1 MSVYS
6 AGSLIPDSSNGA
18 VFDRSLTVN
27 GLKIVVA
34 GAVGGQSTVPDSW
47 ALKIA
52 RVVQLIIDPNA
63 PNINIPDQIKLI
75 NTLRGAAG
83 TFHAGYP
90 TAQRI
95 GYGGGSTYTPNWLED
110 AGIPSYSGYQEF
122 LNTHLS
128 NDMIW
133 YRNIN
138 GPNPTT
144 SDSEIEEVMEHI
156 FHTIHL
162 FGIPGA
168 VTGSSTAV
176 NWRATD
182 FANNDWKL
190 TELHLAM
197 AEAINSGKFDPSGY
211 AANWNT
217 VADAAEVAYKEYMY
231 LLNWG
236 MWEMSEFWDG
246 ESLSPEWSDD
256 MRTVSG
262 IQTNNPL
269 GYALFNSYFN
279 KVLSKP
285 NFSTLKN
292 IFQGNDIGISGYVQ
306 DYIQDSIEDAFSQ
319 TAFIDGSYY
328 NNIDSQWFK
337 TGIQTPGFNSYAIIG
352 GKLVI
357 NYDSDFDILR
367 NGLTPFLN
375 FNNVDSNGNSI
386 IWSSSIKYDD
396 GANVPNSRFA
406 TISIVGSTPQF
417 SVVPSKDPY
426 EQYKTNIIRF
436 ETSSLPAFS
445 LYDSD
450 KQIEYNNL
458 SKLSVDL
465 NFSYSSANITSN
477 HGKGYSLVTI
487 GSPLVNF
494 FNNSNII
501 PFGDNQGLH
510 FNNNGT
516 KLFVNNNSK
525 INQYDLTVPYDTLT
539 MENLKSYTPHLNDG
553 DGLTDLTFNDSG
565 NKMYLVNNSGNKI
578 HEYDIDTPFDI
589 TTAIKRDNIL
599 NQSNLDKDIVIVD
612 NGSKLI
618 TKTGTTVVSHD
629 LEENYNIS
637 TWNNTTTSS
646 KSLTTLTYQVTEN
659 RYPSSYERKYSG
671 VYYFR
676 ETYYS
681 GGFFRTRW
689 VSQWDHSS
697 TAKSYCFSSDGQY
710 IFWVTGLAS
719 YFGRVYRQTLTTP
732 WDITSATSTQTRNH
746 TIGKATSDTF
756 ERNDK
761 NNGVQCIRVSPD
773 GLKLFLLDT
782 YTHSIF
788 QHNMTTAYSLSSIGS
803 NIRELDKVIEPN
815 GGYEVKFTYSQIP
828 NPTPTSSY
836 TDTSNV
842 RNFSFN
848 SSGTKLYI
856 TNDNDVYEY
865 NLISPF
871 DLNSVT
877 YVTSYSIFSS
887 DISTDG
893 GIFIGDS
900 DQRIYA
906 YGSNSIRQ
914 YNLDS
919 NLSTISDPFK
929 SKELVVTSEDNQ
941 PTGIYFNNS
950 GTTLYMSG
958 AQTNSVF
965 KYTLTD
971 KDKIYSASFD
981 SAYSAPALITNLSG
995 IVTNKNEDKMY
1006 LLSDR
1011 LVAEININSQF
1022 STSTDPGVSYTT
1034 VKGNSANRG
1043 IRWNNDGSQFI
1054 IAGNSTLET
1063 YKTDNPYRVIPI

>member
-1 MSVYS
+1 MSMY
-6 AGSLIPDSSNGA
+6 
-18 VFDRSLTVN
+18 
-27 GLKIVVA
+27 
-34 GAVGGQSTVPDSW
+34 
-47 ALKIA
+47 
-52 RVVQLIIDPNA
+52 
-63 PNINIPDQIKLI
+63 DQ
-75 NTLRGAAG
+75 
-83 TFHAGYP
+83 
-90 TAQRI
+90 
-95 GYGGGSTYTPNWLED
+95 
-110 AGIPSYSGYQEF
+110 
-122 LNTHLS
+122 
-128 NDMIW
+128 
-133 YRNIN
+133 
-138 GPNPTT
+138 
-144 SDSEIEEVMEHI
+144 V
-156 FHTIHL
+156 
-162 FGIPGA
+162 
-168 VTGSSTAV
+168 
-176 NWRATD
+176 
-182 FANNDWKL
+182 
-190 TELHLAM
+190 
-197 AEAINSGKFDPSGY
+197 
-211 AANWNT
+211 
-217 VADAAEVAYKEYMY
+217 
-231 LLNWG
+231 
-236 MWEMSEFWDG
+236 
-246 ESLSPEWSDD
+246 
-256 MRTVSG
+256 
-262 IQTNNPL
+262 
-269 GYALFNSYFN
+269 
-279 KVLSKP
+279 
-285 NFSTLKN
+285 
-292 IFQGNDIGISGYVQ
+292 
-306 DYIQDSIEDAFSQ
+306 
-319 TAFIDGSYY
+319 AFINGSYY
-328 NNIDSQWFK
+328 TFIDSAWTK
-337 TGIQTPGFNSYAIIG
+337 TGIAVPGFTGSEMIG
-352 GKLVI
+352 DQLVI

-375 FNNVDSNGNSI
+375 FTNVDSDGNAI
-386 IWSSSIKYDD
+386 TWSSSIVYGD
-396 GANVPNSRFA
+396 GVNVGNTKFA
-406 TISIVGSTPQF
+406 DISIVGSSPQF
-417 SVVPSKDPY
+417 SIVPTKDPD
-426 EQYKTNIIRF
+426 EHYKSNIVRF
-436 ETSSLPAFS
+436 ETSGLPAFS
-445 LYDSD
+445 MQDSADQENYDD
-450 KQIEYNNL
+450 Q
-458 SKLSVDL
+458 SKLTVDIL
-465 NFSYSSANITSN
+465 FSYGSAHITSD
-477 HGKGYSLVTI
+477 HTKGYSLVTI

-494 FNNSNII
+494 FNNSSIR

-516 KLFVNNNSK
+516 KLFVNNNPK

-553 DGLTDLTFNDSG
+553 TGLTDLTFNDSG

-578 HEYDIDTPFDI
+578 HEYDVDTPFDI

-599 NQSNLDKDIVIVD
+599 NQANMDKDIVIVD
-612 NGSKLI
+612 NGSKLV

-629 LEENYNIS
+629 LEENYNIYI
-637 TWNNTTTSS
+637 WNNTTTSI

-659 RYPSSYERKYSG
+659 RYPSAYERRYSG

-676 ETYYS
+676 QTYYS
-681 GGFFRTRW
+681 APFYRTRW

-719 YFGRVYRQTLTTP
+719 YFGRVYRQSLTTP
-732 WDITSATSTQTRNH
+732 WDITSATSNTQTRNH

-756 ERNDK
+756 KRNDK

-803 NIRELDKVIEPN
+803 NIRELDNAIEPN
-815 GGYEVKFTYSQIP
+815 GGYEVKFTYSEIP

-906 YGSNSIRQ
+906 YGSNFIRQ

-929 SKELVVTSEDNQ
+929 SKELVVSTEDNQ
-941 PTGIYFNNS
+941 PTGIYFNDS

-958 AQTNSVF
+958 AQTNNVF
-965 KYTLTD
+965 KYTLAD

-981 SAYSAPALITNLSG
+981 SAYSTPALITNLSG

-1011 LVAEININSQF
+1011 LVAEIDINSQF

>member
-1 MSVYS
+1 MSVY
-6 AGSLIPDSSNGA
+6 
-18 VFDRSLTVN
+18 
-27 GLKIVVA
+27 
-34 GAVGGQSTVPDSW
+34 
-47 ALKIA
+47 
-52 RVVQLIIDPNA
+52 
-63 PNINIPDQIKLI
+63 DQ
-75 NTLRGAAG
+75 
-83 TFHAGYP
+83 
-90 TAQRI
+90 
-95 GYGGGSTYTPNWLED
+95 
-110 AGIPSYSGYQEF
+110 
-122 LNTHLS
+122 
-128 NDMIW
+128 
-133 YRNIN
+133 
-138 GPNPTT
+138 
-144 SDSEIEEVMEHI
+144 V
-156 FHTIHL
+156 
-162 FGIPGA
+162 
-168 VTGSSTAV
+168 
-176 NWRATD
+176 
-182 FANNDWKL
+182 
-190 TELHLAM
+190 
-197 AEAINSGKFDPSGY
+197 
-211 AANWNT
+211 
-217 VADAAEVAYKEYMY
+217 
-231 LLNWG
+231 
-236 MWEMSEFWDG
+236 
-246 ESLSPEWSDD
+246 
-256 MRTVSG
+256 
-262 IQTNNPL
+262 
-269 GYALFNSYFN
+269 
-279 KVLSKP
+279 
-285 NFSTLKN
+285 
-292 IFQGNDIGISGYVQ
+292 
-306 DYIQDSIEDAFSQ
+306 
-319 TAFIDGSYY
+319 AFINGSYY
-328 NNIDSQWFK
+328 TFIDSAWAK
-337 TGIQTPGFNSYAIIG
+337 TGIAVPGFTGSEIIG
-352 GKLVI
+352 DQLVI

-375 FNNVDSNGNSI
+375 FTNVDSDGNAI
-386 IWSSSIKYDD
+386 TWSSSIVYGD
-396 GANVPNSRFA
+396 GVNVGNTKFA
-406 TISIVGSTPQF
+406 DISIVGSSPQF
-417 SVVPSKDPY
+417 SIVPTKDPD
-426 EQYKTNIIRF
+426 EHYKSNIVRF
-436 ETSSLPAFS
+436 ETSGLPAFS
-445 LYDSD
+445 MQDSVDQENYDD
-450 KQIEYNNL
+450 Q
-458 SKLSVDL
+458 SKLTVDIL
-465 NFSYSSANITSN
+465 FSYGSAHITSD
-477 HGKGYSLVTI
+477 HTKGYSLVTI

-494 FNNSNII
+494 FNNSSIR

-516 KLFVNNNSK
+516 RLFVNNNSK

-539 MENLKSYTPHLNDG
+539 MQNLKSYTPHLNDG
-553 DGLTDLTFNDSG
+553 TGLTDLTFNDSG

-578 HEYDIDTPFDI
+578 HEYDVATPFDI
-589 TTAIKRDNIL
+589 TTAIKRDNVL
-599 NQSNLDKDIVIVD
+599 NQANMDKDIVIVD

-646 KSLTTLTYQVTEN
+646 KSLTTLTHRVTEN
-659 RYPSSYERKYSG
+659 RYPSAYERRYSG

-676 ETYYS
+676 QTYYS
-681 GGFFRTRW
+681 AGSYRTRW

-719 YFGRVYRQTLTTP
+719 YFGGVYRQSLTTP

-803 NIRELDKVIEPN
+803 NIRELDNAIEPN
-815 GGYEVKFTYSQIP
+815 GGYEVKFTYSEIP

-906 YGSNSIRQ
+906 YGSNFIRQ

-919 NLSTISDPFK
+919 NLSTISDPFI

-941 PTGIYFNNS
+941 PNGIYFNDS

-958 AQTNSVF
+958 SQTNNVF
-965 KYTLTD
+965 KYTLAD

-981 SAYSAPALITNLSG
+981 SAYSTPTLITNLSG

-1011 LVAEININSQF
+1011 LVVEIDINSQF